1 MASHSPAVF
10 PLMANKDLELALR
23 IKADLKQGQDEL
35 ARLKD
40 GFEQTGA
47 AAETANV
54 SLNKAGE
61 TAEQQSARIR
71 QMVDASLAQSAA
83 HQQNATSL
91 DELTQSQ
98 QRAAGSSQEAAQR
111 QTMAMQ
117 ASWDATRKNTD
128 GLGRLGTANRSASE
142 GAAAAA
148 AATQK
153 QSQELSELLGK
164 IDPVIRELD
173 RLDAQERQ
181 LMMARR
187 EGRIDLDTYDRF
199 NAKLS
204 ENRARLTQS
213 THAMGRA
220 GITAGQYQQAMRQ
233 LPMQITDVTTSL
245 VSGMPIWMV
254 AIQQG
259 GQIKDSFGG
268 VGPAFK
274 AVTSAINPM
283 TLAIGAAVAAAAA
296 LVIAH
301 EMGAGEARAYREAL
315 IMTGNA
321 AGTSSDQMNDM
332 AERIDGIA
340 GTQRQAAAA
349 LAEIAKTGKISGEQ
363 MEQVALTAIQLQIAT
378 GKAVSETIAEYVK
391 LAEDPVDA
399 IAKLNDRYNF
409 LTAAVFEQ
417 IMALKE
423 QGDEAGAARLAFD
436 TYSDTMQSRSAEI
449 VGDLGL
455 IEAAWKGIKV
465 IAAETWDAMLG
476 IGRETSLTDQLEAVE
491 RKIRNRAMNATPN
504 PMGFVVRNGEDERL
518 EAKAEQLRLDV
529 EAERKEADR
538 AENVAKTEKAS
549 IEAQKYLAQL
559 REESL
564 TRIEKKEKAIAEYQE
579 NLSRIRAANPDSAL
593 LSDAQIAKDMAAIDA
608 KFAEPKTRTPVDRDA
623 QAATRFIQ
631 QLEKEASTYG
641 KSRAELRKYE
651 MSLLDLSD
659 AQRAR
664 AETAAAALATAEA
677 QAEADKQ
684 ATQDTK
690 LLAQL
695 QLDYLKATGQAVEAA
710 EIEIEKK
717 YGELRGRLLASGDKD
732 GASLVD
738 KLIGIEKAGAAFAEL
753 ESELNRIYAEQA
765 RREQSIQT
773 EIQAGLISEREAR
786 RQIIELHQATA
797 EQIEELMPRM
807 RELAEAT
814 GDPAALD
821 RLKDMSNQL
830 ETLRTQADELTL
842 ALRDGLESGLQDAI
856 MGLADGTM
864 SLRDAI
870 DSLLLG
876 VAESMAQ
883 MASEGLAEMAAQG
896 IMDLFRQGAQAAIS
910 AAGQKAAAEVAAI
923 NTVTAAQTIADT
935 TRATSSVVAANTAAA
950 GQATAAATTAT
961 AWTPA
966 AIAASIGSFGS
977 AAAIGLA
984 AVVAAMAFQAF
995 ADGGHVQG
1003 PGTGTSDSI
1012 NARLSNNEY
1021 VTRAAVVTQPG
1032 ALSFL
1037 DDFNQ
1042 RGMSALDDWAGAAH
1056 HSTGGLSGVP
1066 APAAPAPVMNN
1077 GRLADPGAKQQNTTL
1092 KNAVNLYAVQNPAEI
1107 ASMAWGREGEE
1118 HFEVYLQKNGA
1129 RVRQLMGMKG

>member
-71 QMVDASLAQSAA
+71 NMVDASLAQSAA
-83 HQQNATSL
+83 HQQNANSL

-117 ASWDATRKNTD
+117 ASWDATRKNAD
-128 GLGRLGTANRSASE
+128 GLGRLGTANQSTSE
-142 GAAAAA
+142 SAAAAA

-153 QSQELSELLGK
+153 QSQELTELLGK

-173 RLDAQERQ
+173 RLDDQERQ
-181 LMMARR
+181 LTMARR
-187 EGRIDLDTYDRF
+187 EGRIDLDTFDRF

-213 THAMGRA
+213 TQAMGRA

-268 VGPAFK
+268 IGPAAK
-274 AVTSAINPM
+274 AVTGAINPM

-296 LVIAH
+296 LVVAH
-301 EMGAGEARAYREAL
+301 EMGAAEARRYENAL

-321 AGTSSDQMNDM
+321 SGTSADQLSDM
-332 AERIDGIA
+332 AERISGVA

-349 LAEIAKTGKISGEQ
+349 LTALAQTGKISAGQLEQ
-363 MEQVALTAIQLQIAT
+363 AGQTVIQMQIAM
-378 GKAVSETIAEYVK
+378 GRAVEETVADYEA
-391 LAEDPVDA
+391 LAKDPVA
-399 IAKLNDRYNF
+399 ALAKLNDKYNF
-409 LTAAVFEQ
+409 VTASIYEQ
-417 IMALKE
+417 VMALAA
-423 QGDEAGAARLAFD
+423 QGDEVGAASLAMD
-436 TYSDTMQSRSAEI
+436 TYSTTMQGRSDEI
-449 VGDLGL
+449 VENLGY
-455 IEAAWKGIKV
+455 IEAAWKGVKW
-465 IAAETWDAMLG
+465 AAAQAWDAMLD
-476 IGRETSLTDQLEAVE
+476 IGRESTLEQQLDTVE
-491 RKIRNRAMNATPN
+491 KKLRNRAMNATPN
-504 PMGFVVRNGEDERL
+504 PMAFVVRGPEDERL
-518 EAKAEQLRLDV
+518 EAEAEQLRLAIQTRDAK
-529 EAERKEADR
+529 AEEQATNAKLNAD
-538 AENVAKTEKAS
+538 S
-549 IEAQKYLAQL
+549 IEAQEYLAKL
-559 REESL
+559 REDSL

-579 NLSRIRAANPDSAL
+579 NLARIRAANPDSGL

-651 MSLLDLSD
+651 MSLLDLSS

-684 ATQDTK
+684 AAQDTK

-717 YGELRGRLLASGDKD
+717 YGELRARLLASGDKD

-786 RQIIELHQATA
+786 RQIIELHRETA
-797 EQIEELMPRM
+797 EQIEELMPKM

-821 RLKDMSNQL
+821 RLKDMSAQL

-883 MASEGLAEMAAQG
+883 MASQGLAEMATQG
-896 IMDLFRQGAQAAIS
+896 IMDLFRQGAQAAIG

-966 AIAASIGSFGS
+966 AIAASIGSFGT

-1012 NARLSNNEY
+1012 NAKLSNNEF

-1032 ALSFL
+1032 ALDFL

-1042 RGMSALDDWAGAAH
+1042 RGMAALGDWAGTAH
-1056 HSTGGLSGVP
+1056 HATGGLAGVP
-1066 APAAPAPVMNN
+1066 APAAPAPVMNG
-1077 GRLADPGAKQQNTTL
+1077 GRMAEPAAIQQNTTL
-1092 KNAVNLYAVQNPAEI
+1092 KNAVNLYAVQNPADV
-1107 ASMAWGREGEE
+1107 AAMAWGREGEQ
-1118 HFEVYLQKNGA
+1118 HYEVYLQKNGA
-1129 RVRQLMGMKG
+1129 RVRQLLGIKG

>member
-35 ARLKD
+35 ARLRD

-47 AAETANV
+47 AAETASV

-61 TAEQQSARIR
+61 TAEAQSARIR
-71 QMVDASLAQSAA
+71 NMVDASLAQSAA
-83 HQQNATSL
+83 HSQNANSL
-91 DELTQSQ
+91 EELTQSQ
-98 QRAAGSSQEAAQR
+98 QRAAGSTQGAAQR
-111 QTMAMQ
+111 QTQAMQ
-117 ASWDATRKNTD
+117 ASWDATKKNAD
-128 GLGRLGTANRSASE
+128 GLGRLGTSNRSASQA
-142 GAAAAA
+142 AAAAA
-148 AATQK
+148 AATEK
-153 QSQELSELLGK
+153 QSQELTELLGK

-173 RLDAQERQ
+173 RLDDQERQ
-181 LMMARR
+181 LAMARR

-199 NAKLS
+199 NAKLA
-204 ENRARLTQS
+204 ENRARLAGS
-213 THAMGRA
+213 ANAMGRA

-274 AVTSAINPM
+274 AVTGAINPM
-283 TLAIGAAVAAAAA
+283 TLAIGAAVAVAAA
-296 LVIAH
+296 LVVAH
-301 EMGAGEARAYREAL
+301 EMGAAEARRYEKAL

-321 AGTSSDQMNDM
+321 AGTSSDQLNDM

-349 LAEIAKTGKISGEQ
+349 LTEAARTGKLAGDQ
-363 MEQVALTAIQLQIAT
+363 LEQVALTAVQMQVAMGT
-378 GKAVSETIAEYVK
+378 AVGETVK
-391 LAEDPVDA
+391 QFVELAEDPVKA
-399 IAKLNDRYNF
+399 IIKLNDQYNF
-409 LTAAVFEQ
+409 LTADVFEQ

-423 QGDEAGAARLAFD
+423 QGDELGASRLAMD
-436 TYSDTMQSRSAEI
+436 TFADTMQTRASDITENLGYLESAWR
-449 VGDLGL
+449 
-455 IEAAWKGIKV
+455 AIKSA
-465 IAAETWDAMLG
+465 AAEAWDAMLD
-476 IGRETSLTDQLEAVE
+476 IGRESTLEKQLDTVE
-491 RKIRNRAMNATPN
+491 KKLRNRAMNATPN
-504 PMGFVVRNGEDERL
+504 PMAFVVRGPEDDRL
-518 EAKAEQLRLDV
+518 EAEAEQLRLAIETRDAKAE
-529 EAERKEADR
+529 EAATNTKLNNE
-538 AENVAKTEKAS
+538 S
-549 IEAQKYLAQL
+549 IEAQEYLAKL

-564 TRIEKKEKAIAEYQE
+564 SRVEKKEKAIAEYQE
-579 NLSRIRAANPDSAL
+579 NLARIRAANPDSAL

-738 KLIGIEKAGAAFAEL
+738 KLIGIEKAGAAFGEL
-753 ESELNRIYAEQA
+753 ESELNRIYADQA

-797 EQIEELMPRM
+797 EQIEELMPKM

-821 RLKDMSNQL
+821 RLKDMSAQL

-883 MASEGLAEMAAQG
+883 MASQGLAEMATQG
-896 IMDLFRQGAQAAIS
+896 IMDLFRQGAQAAIG

-966 AIAASIGSFGS
+966 AIAASIGSFGT

-1012 NARLSNNEY
+1012 NAKLSNNEF

-1032 ALSFL
+1032 ALDFL

-1042 RGMSALDDWAGAAH
+1042 RGMAALDDWAGAAR
-1056 HSTGGLSGVP
+1056 HSTGGLAGVP
-1066 APAAPAPVMNN
+1066 APAAPAPVMNG
-1077 GRLADPGAKQQNTTL
+1077 GRMAEPARMSPAQVANNFRFNTVFDIEEVAQLLGSSTGFQDVL
-1092 KNAVNLYAVQNPAEI
+1092 IKAT
-1107 ASMAWGREGEE
+1107 ASNSTA
-1118 HFEVYLQKNGA
+1118 
-1129 RVRQLMGMKG
+1129 MKSALDS